1 MVYLRNGTQIDHNHY
16 EDTIPGPADVDL
28 FLANGSSAFNVSDL
42 YGNVWQCVALRCI
55 GAWAVLSLLY
65 IYLYIYTHTHCTL
78 WLHALA
84 CVIATES
91 QPATRTE

>member
-65 IYLYIYTHTHCTL
+65 IYIYIYTHT
-78 WLHALA
+78 LHSLA
-84 CVIATES
+84 SCASLRDSHGITTCNAH
-91 QPATRTE
+91 